1 MAVNPA
7 VVDEPMAGQR
17 ETAWNRQGTN
27 VLKRTEGI
35 AKCPPTEV
43 GFEMAGSY
51 AFGPFRLDISEEIL
65 FRGAEPLPVGRR
77 AAALLRKLLEQP
89 GAPVSKDALLEAA
102 WPGMAVEESNLTVQI
117 AALRRVLAST
127 PGAPVLE
134 VHAVGFASQLAGH
147 RGYLAAFGVLMRRR
161 RKLRCGRELGR
172 RLHGACLPF
181 GANRPDESV
190 AATRQRLNPALAAV

>member
-1 MAVNPA
+1 MR
-7 VVDEPMAGQR
+7 G
-17 ETAWNRQGTN
+17 
-27 VLKRTEGI
+27 
-35 AKCPPTEV
+35 TEV

-65 FRGAEPLPVGRR
+65 FQGAEPLPVGRR

-127 PGAPVLE
+127 PGGERWIETLPR
-134 VHAVGFASQLAGH
+134 
-147 RGYLAAFGVLMRRR
+147 RGYRFIGPIGTEGQTSAMEAPPQLPAA
-161 RKLRCGRELGR
+161 
-172 RLHGACLPF
+172 
-181 GANRPDESV
+181 
-190 AATRQRLNPALAAV
+190 